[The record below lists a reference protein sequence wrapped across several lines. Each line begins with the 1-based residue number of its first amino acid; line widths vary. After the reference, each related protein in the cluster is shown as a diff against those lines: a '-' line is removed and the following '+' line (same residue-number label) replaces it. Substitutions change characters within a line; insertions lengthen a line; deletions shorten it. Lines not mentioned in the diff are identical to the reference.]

1 MPYHLVLSAGQRDEL
16 LRLRDY
22 HPKPYLRERAAALLK
37 LADGWSLALVAA
49 QGLLRPR
56 DPETVSAW
64 LARYHAEGA
73 AGLAIRKGRG
83 RKPAFSPL
91 GT

>member
-1 MPYHLVLSAGQRDEL
+1 MPCHLVLSDSQRAEL
-16 LRLRDY
+16 AQLRDH

-37 LADGWSLALVAA
+37 LADGWPFRLVAA

-64 LARYHAEGA
+64 LARYHAAGT

-83 RKPAFSPL
+83 RKPAFSPR
-91 GT
+91 GA